1 LVAFR
6 LIVDPEP
13 ESHLLIIKDASKS
26 PAVAARVKVSKVGAT
41 FDLYPL
47 RFRFET
53 CKLRDFSA
61 NTLRG
66 AFGSALKKTDADA
79 YARFFAPKRAAG
91 SGPSGLADPPRP
103 FVFRMLGPLEVGMNL
118 FLTREPAVESF
129 TRVMAELGTLTSVTG
144 TELLHLSLCTTG
156 TATHRVR
163 VHFKTPTELKGAEQ
177 PEFGILLS
185 RIRDRIST
193 LRELY
198 GDGPLAIDFKA
209 FGERASRV
217 LMTRCELVPIAT
229 ERTSRATGQTHS
241 LGGFT
246 GVAEYEGGL
255 GEFLPY
261 LEIARWTGVGRQTVW
276 GKGEIAYE
284 TL

>member
-1 LVAFR
+1 M
-6 LIVDPEP
+6 
-13 ESHLLIIKDASKS
+13 
-26 PAVAARVKVSKVGAT
+26 GTT

-47 RFRFET
+47 RFSFAT

-66 AFGSALKKTDADA
+66 AFGSTLKNIDAEA
-79 YARFFAPKRAAG
+79 YARFFAPKRAEG

-118 FLTREPAVESF
+118 FLTREPAFKLF
-129 TRVMAELGTLTSVTG
+129 TRVMAELGTLISVAG
-144 TELLHLSLCTTG
+144 TEPLRLPLSASQERAC
-156 TATHRVR
+156 RVR
-163 VHFKTPTELKGAEQ
+163 VHFLTPTELKGAEQ
-177 PEFGILLS
+177 PEFGILLA

-198 GDGPLAIDFKA
+198 GDGPLAIDYKA
-209 FGERASRV
+209 FGERAGRV
-217 LMTRCELVPIAT
+217 AMTRCELVPVAA
-229 ERTSRATGQTHS
+229 ERTSRGTGQTHS

-246 GVAEYEGGL
+246 GIAEYEGDL
-255 GEFLPY
+255 AEFLPY

>member
-1 LVAFR
+1 MG
-6 LIVDPEP
+6 
-13 ESHLLIIKDASKS
+13 
-26 PAVAARVKVSKVGAT
+26 PAIATT

-47 RFRFET
+47 RFGFAT

-66 AFGSALKKTDADA
+66 AFGNALKNIDEGA
-79 YARFFAPKRAAG
+79 YAQFFAPQRAAG

-118 FLTREPAVESF
+118 FLTRDPAVDLF
-129 TRVMAELGTLTSVTG
+129 TRVMAELGTLSSVAG
-144 TELLHLSLCTTG
+144 TEPIHLLLSTSQNR
-156 TATHRVR
+156 ASRVR
-163 VHFKTPTELKGAEQ
+163 VHFLTPTELKGSEQ
-177 PEFGILLS
+177 PEFGILLA
-185 RIRDRIST
+185 RIRDRVST

-209 FGERASRV
+209 FGERACGV
-217 LMTRCELVPIAT
+217 AMTRCELAPVTAM
-229 ERTSRATGQTHS
+229 RTSRATGQRHS

-246 GVAEYEGGL
+246 GDAEYEGDL
-255 GEFLPY
+255 AEFLPY

-276 GKGEIAYE
+276 GKGEISYE

>member
-1 LVAFR
+1 
-6 LIVDPEP
+6 
-13 ESHLLIIKDASKS
+13 
-26 PAVAARVKVSKVGAT
+26 VGIATT

-47 RFRFET
+47 RFRFAT

-66 AFGSALKKTDADA
+66 AFGSALKKTDAGA

-91 SGPSGLADPPRP
+91 SGPSGLVDPPRP

-118 FLTREPAVESF
+118 FLMRDPAVDLF
-129 TRVMAELGTLTSVTG
+129 TRVMAELGTPGSVAG
-144 TELLHLSLCTTG
+144 AEPLRLPLS
-156 TATHRVR
+156 AAKARVRRVR
-163 VHFKTPTELKGAEQ
+163 VHFLTPTELKGAEK
-177 PEFGILLS
+177 PEFGILLA
-185 RIRDRIST
+185 RIRDRAST

-198 GDGPLAIDFKA
+198 GDGPLPLDFKA

-217 LMTRCELVPIAT
+217 SMRRCELASVAP
-229 ERTSRATGQTHS
+229 ERTSRATGQRHS

-246 GVAEYEGGL
+246 GVAEYEGDL
-255 GEFLPY
+255 AEFLPY

>member
-1 LVAFR
+1 MG
-6 LIVDPEP
+6 
-13 ESHLLIIKDASKS
+13 
-26 PAVAARVKVSKVGAT
+26 VSTT

-53 CKLRDFSA
+53 CKLRDFSG

-79 YARFFAPKRAAG
+79 YARFFASKRG
-91 SGPSGLADPPRP
+91 EGTGPSGLADPPRP
-103 FVFRMLGPLEVGMNL
+103 FVFRILGPLEVGLNL
-118 FLTREPAVESF
+118 FLTREPAFDLF
-129 TRVMAELGTLTSVTG
+129 TRVMAELGTFSSVSG
-144 TELLHLSLCTTG
+144 TEPLRLPLSVPEHPVCRL
-156 TATHRVR
+156 R
-163 VHFKTPTELKGAEQ
+163 VHFLTPTELKGAER
-177 PEFGILLS
+177 PEFGILLA

-198 GDGPLAIDFKA
+198 GGGPLGIDFKA
-209 FGERASRV
+209 LGERARRV
-217 LMTRCELVPIAT
+217 SMTRCELVLVAA
-229 ERTSRATGQTHS
+229 ERTSRSTGQRHS

-246 GVAEYEGGL
+246 GVAEYRGDL
-255 GEFLPY
+255 AEFLPY

-284 TL
+284 TF

>member
-1 LVAFR
+1 
-6 LIVDPEP
+6 
-13 ESHLLIIKDASKS
+13 
-26 PAVAARVKVSKVGAT
+26 VGACVTATT

-47 RFRFET
+47 RFRFAT

-66 AFGSALKKTDADA
+66 AFGSALKKIDADA
-79 YARFFAPKRAAG
+79 YARLFAPRTAVG
-91 SGPSGLADPPRP
+91 RGPSGLADPPRP
-103 FVFRMLGPLEVGMNL
+103 FVFRMLGPLEVGLNL
-118 FLTREPAVESF
+118 FLTREPAVELF
-129 TRVMAELGTLTSVTG
+129 TRVMEELGTLSSVAG
-144 TELLHLSLCTTG
+144 TEPLRLSLCVSECQV
-156 TATHRVR
+156 HRICVR
-163 VHFKTPTELKGAEQ
+163 FLTPTELKGAER
-177 PEFGILLS
+177 PEFGILLA

-209 FGERASRV
+209 FGERAARV
-217 LMTRCELVPIAT
+217 PMTRCELVPVAA
-229 ERTSRATGQTHS
+229 ERISRGTGQRHS

-246 GVAEYEGGL
+246 GFAEYEGYL
-255 GEFLPY
+255 ADFLPY

-284 TL
+284 TF

>member
-1 LVAFR
+1 MG
-6 LIVDPEP
+6 P
-13 ESHLLIIKDASKS
+13 AS
-26 PAVAARVKVSKVGAT
+26 ATT

-47 RFRFET
+47 RFRFAT

-66 AFGSALKKTDADA
+66 SFGSALKKIDSDA
-79 YARFFAPKRAAG
+79 YVRFFAPKRAEG

-118 FLTREPAVESF
+118 FLTGYPAVDLF
-129 TRVMAELGTLTSVTG
+129 TRVMAELGTVISVAG
-144 TELLHLSLCTTG
+144 TEPLRLSLCVPEPKVCRL
-156 TATHRVR
+156 RVR
-163 VHFKTPTELKGAEQ
+163 FLTPTELKGAEQ
-177 PEFGILLS
+177 PEFGVLLT
-185 RIRDRIST
+185 RVRDRIST

-198 GDGPLAIDFKA
+198 GDGPLRLDFKA
-209 FGERASRV
+209 FGERASQV
-217 LMTRCELVPIAT
+217 SMTRCELVPVAA
-229 ERTSRATGQTHS
+229 ERISRATGQRHS

-246 GVAEYEGGL
+246 GLAEYKGDL
-255 GEFLPY
+255 AEFLPY

-284 TL
+284 TF

>member
-1 LVAFR
+1 
-6 LIVDPEP
+6 
-13 ESHLLIIKDASKS
+13 
-26 PAVAARVKVSKVGAT
+26 VGTT

-47 RFRFET
+47 RFRFAT

-61 NTLRG
+61 NSLRG
-66 AFGSALKKTDADA
+66 AFGSALKKIDRDA
-79 YARFFAPKRAAG
+79 YARSFAPQRAEV

-103 FVFRMLGPLEVGMNL
+103 FVFRMLGPLEVGMNI
-118 FLTREPAVESF
+118 FLTRNPAIELF
-129 TRVMAELGTLTSVTG
+129 TAVMAELGTLSAVAG
-144 TELLHLSLCTTG
+144 TEPLRLSLSVSEG
-156 TATHRVR
+156 GVRRVR
-163 VHFKTPTELKGAEQ
+163 VNFLTPTELKGAEQ
-177 PEFGILLS
+177 PEFGILLA
-185 RIRDRIST
+185 RIRDRVST

-198 GDGPLAIDFKA
+198 GDGPLQIDFKA

-217 LMTRCELVPIAT
+217 SMARCDLAPVAA
-229 ERTSRATGQTHS
+229 ERTSRGTGQRHS

-246 GVAEYEGGL
+246 GVAEYQGEL
-255 GEFLPY
+255 TEFLPY

>member
-1 LVAFR
+1 M
-6 LIVDPEP
+6 
-13 ESHLLIIKDASKS
+13 
-26 PAVAARVKVSKVGAT
+26 T

-47 RFRFET
+47 RFRFAT

-66 AFGSALKKTDADA
+66 AFGSALKKTDPEA
-79 YARFFAPKRAAG
+79 YARFFAPKRAEGA
-91 SGPSGLADPPRP
+91 GPSGLADPPRP
-103 FVFRMLGPLEVGMNL
+103 FVFRMLGPLEVGLNL
-118 FLTREPAVESF
+118 FLTRDPAVGLF
-129 TRVMAELGTLTSVTG
+129 TRVMAELGTLSSVAG
-144 TELLHLSLCTTG
+144 TEPLRLPLSASQAHAC
-156 TATHRVR
+156 HVRVR
-163 VHFKTPTELKGAEQ
+163 FVTPTELKGAEQ
-177 PEFGILLS
+177 PEFGTLLA

-217 LMTRCELVPIAT
+217 TMTRCDLVPVAA
-229 ERTSRATGQTHS
+229 ERTSHATGQRHS

-246 GVAEYEGGL
+246 GVAEYEGDL
-255 GEFLPY
+255 AEFLPY

>member
-1 LVAFR
+1 MG
-6 LIVDPEP
+6 
-13 ESHLLIIKDASKS
+13 
-26 PAVAARVKVSKVGAT
+26 VSTT

-47 RFRFET
+47 RFRFQT
-53 CKLRDFSA
+53 SKLRDFSA

-91 SGPSGLADPPRP
+91 AGPSGLTDPPRP
-103 FVFRMLGPLEVGMNL
+103 FVFRLLGPLDVGMNL
-118 FLTREPAVESF
+118 FLTREPAVERF
-129 TRVMAELGTLTSVTG
+129 TRVMAELGTLNSVAG
-144 TELLHLSLCTTG
+144 TEPLRLSLCVPEPQVC
-156 TATHRVR
+156 RLR
-163 VHFKTPTELKGAEQ
+163 VHFLTPTELKGAEQ
-177 PEFGILLS
+177 PEFGVLLV

-198 GDGPLAIDFKA
+198 GDGPLAIDFKG

-217 LMTRCELVPIAT
+217 AVTRCELVHVAAA
-229 ERTSRATGQTHS
+229 RTSRGTGQSHS

-246 GVAEYEGGL
+246 GVAEYQGDL
-255 GEFLPY
+255 AEFLPY

-284 TL
+284 TF